1 MLFYGS
7 VETCPQ
13 AVDIV
18 ETPLY
23 FLIILFPQPEL
34 PLMLLYIYKLL
45 GCVLLYDSYF
55 HGTLVD

>member
-1 MLFYGS
+1 MLFYSS

-23 FLIILFPQPEL
+23 FLIIRFPQPEL
-34 PLMLLYIYKLL
+34 PLMLLHIYKLL
-45 GCVLLYDSYF
+45 GCILLYDSNFYGF
-55 HGTLVD
+55 LVE